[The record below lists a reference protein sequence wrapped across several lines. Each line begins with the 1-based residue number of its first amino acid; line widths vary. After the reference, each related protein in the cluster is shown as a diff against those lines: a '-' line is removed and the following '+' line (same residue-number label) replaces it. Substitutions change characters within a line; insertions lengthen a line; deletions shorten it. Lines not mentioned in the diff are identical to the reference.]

1 MLLLD
6 LPAELLHDV
15 LARLSE
21 PALLSFRLAGRA
33 SRDAGKRHIP
43 SLRLGLDAPGDLH
56 LASAFPAAKRV
67 AIRSSFPGLAFVAAN
82 RRALAQQL
90 EHLRL
95 DHLQVASSEFAD
107 ALLGGACSSLRSLEL
122 FSPPP
127 STVLLLSQLTTLTSL
142 ELALGDACKHYQ
154 WQEGSSGG
162 DWSGEGSEGSA
173 GSAGSEGSEGSEG
186 SDEEGDCGMSYGR
199 TFRHLSTLS
208 NLQQLHWGT
217 WHDKGWGDPM
227 RTRKLAQ
234 TTALPHLSQLGFCE
248 VDLRSASF
256 SCLTSLASLRS
267 LSINGSWFSQAT
279 LDSIATLVQ
288 LTELTMC
295 GCSFCG
301 EEDPR
306 RLVALTNLARLE
318 LIFSITQQHVAAM
331 APLFGRLTELCVNS
345 IQLESAAQLRDIG
358 CMSLEGSVDVASP
371 GLEGLLLEPALEAAG
386 CPAQAPRLKALSLW
400 GIESQRLGLL
410 ANALT
415 RLVGLWLSMSYLSQ
429 GSDEVAIVA
438 ERLPQLR
445 VLQLNACKDLAPQA
459 LQRLTSLQQ
468 LERLCLWETNQ
479 DAGQVHQVLQRI
491 KSLKVLVVH
500 AARSPPLAPSN
511 VGDPAAEWL
520 NAAVPYLAA
529 PGSRLQHV
537 VLSPSSSSITREL
550 QAACDRVVARV
561 GRAELV
567 VEVDGKMHDASCAW
581 RNYMLPAALA
591 G

>member
-33 SRDAGKRHIP
+33 ARDAGKRHIP
-43 SLRLGLDAPGDLH
+43 SIHSGLDAPGDLD

-67 AIRSSFPGLAFVAAN
+67 AISRRSLPGLAFVAAN

-90 EHLRL
+90 EHLLL
-95 DHLQVASSEFAD
+95 DHWHVPSSEFAE

-122 FSPPP
+122 LAPHPC
-127 STVLLLSQLTTLTSL
+127 TVLLLSQLTTLTSL

-162 DWSGEGSEGSA
+162 DWSGEGSEGS
-173 GSAGSEGSEGSEG
+173 
-186 SDEEGDCGMSYGR
+186 DEEGDCGMSYGR
-199 TFRHLSTLS
+199 TIRHLSTLS
-208 NLQQLHWGT
+208 SLQQLHWGT

-267 LSINGSWFSQAT
+267 LNINGSWFSQAT

-331 APLFGRLTELCVNS
+331 APLFGRLTELCVHS

-358 CMSLEGSVDVASP
+358 CLSLEGSVSVASP
-371 GLEGLLLEPALEAAG
+371 GLEGLPLEPALDASG
-386 CPAQAPRLKALSLW
+386 CPAQAPRLKALTLW
-400 GIESQRLGLL
+400 GIETQRLGLL
-410 ANALT
+410 APALT
-415 RLVGLWLSMSYLSQ
+415 CLVGLWLSMSYLSQ

-445 VLQLNACKDLAPQA
+445 VLQLGACCKYLAPQA
-459 LQRLTSLQQ
+459 LQRLTSLPQ
-468 LERLCLWETNQ
+468 LERLCLWETNH
-479 DAGQVHQVLQRI
+479 DACQVHQVLQRI

-567 VEVDGKMHDASCAW
+567 VEVDAELGMEQVAW
-581 RNYMLPAALA
+581 RKYMLPAALA
-591 G
+591 VT